1 MAGDRGPAG
10 DLADEE
16 SGFDL
21 AEFSRQVRRL
31 PVVADALDRM
41 WPRLSA
47 EELLHDLFGSP
58 PLLALAAKGVLSPAE
73 QHLLLRPRSASL
85 GEIPWTVA
93 DLALIDEA
101 RVVLGPRRPRSQGG
115 ADQDDGPRT
124 YGHIVVDE
132 AQDLSPMQL
141 RSVSRRSLSGSIT
154 MVGDIGQATGPWAP
168 AGWDEVTAHLP
179 GQRPP
184 RLVEL
189 TVSYRTPA
197 EVVEVAARLL
207 AETAPGLRSAHTGA
221 ADRGGAALRAGG
233 RRAAGRAGGGAVNPG
248 LSGHRS
254 GHRRGPGAGVAGGGP
269 GRRPRRRRGGG
280 HRPSPRRPRRAL
292 SLLPVDLANGLEFDA
307 VVVVEPA
314 AIVEE
319 SPQGL
324 RALYVALT
332 RPTRR
337 LAVIHTRPLPPAL
350 RSLSASRR
358 TRRRRAGPR
367 RARPDPT
374 RRRGV
379 GRRCWRG
386 RAAVR

>member
-1 MAGDRGPAG
+1 VVLGGTGAPRTGGEA
-10 DLADEE
+10 AEEE

-21 AEFSRQVRRL
+21 GEFSRRVRRL
-31 PVVADALDRM
+31 PEVAEALDRM

-47 EELLHDLFGSP
+47 EELLHDLFGSA
-58 PLLALAAKGVLSPAE
+58 PLLALAGKGLLGAAD
-73 QHLLLRPRSASL
+73 QHLLVRPRSASL
-85 GEIPWTVA
+85 AEIPWTVA

-101 RVVLGPRRPRSQGG
+101 RVLLGPRRPRGGSG
-115 ADQDDGPRT
+115 ADHDDGPRT

-154 MVGDIGQATGPWAP
+154 VVGDIGQATGPWAP
-168 AGWDEVTAHLP
+168 ESWAEVTAHLP

-184 RLVEL
+184 RMVEL

-197 EVVEVAARLL
+197 EVVEVASRLL
-207 AETAPGLRSAHTGA
+207 AETSPGLRPPTPVRRTGVA
-221 ADRGGAALRAGG
+221 PHFEQVADGHLAERVAALSTLACREVAPGTAAVLAPASLVADLAVALD
-233 RRAAGRAGGGAVNPG
+233 AAGVEATD
-248 LSGHRS
+248 
-254 GHRRGPGAGVAGGGP
+254 
-269 GRRPRRRRGGG
+269 PRRDGLGA
-280 HRPSPRRPRRAL
+280 PL

-314 AIVEE
+314 TIVEE

-337 LAVIHTRPLPPAL
+337 LAIVHTRPLPASL
-350 RSLSASRR
+350 RA
-358 TRRRRAGPR
+358 
-367 RARPDPT
+367 
-374 RRRGV
+374 
-379 GRRCWRG
+379 
-386 RAAVR
+386 

>member
-1 MAGDRGPAG
+1 M
-10 DLADEE
+10 
-16 SGFDL
+16 
-21 AEFSRQVRRL
+21 
-31 PVVADALDRM
+31 
-41 WPRLSA
+41 
-47 EELLHDLFGSP
+47 
-58 PLLALAAKGVLSPAE
+58 LSPAE
-73 QHLLLRPRSASL
+73 QHLLQRPRSASL
-85 GEIPWTVA
+85 AEIPWTVA

-101 RVVLGPRRPRSQGG
+101 RVLLGPRRPRSQGG
-115 ADQDDGPRT
+115 VDQDDGPRT

-207 AETAPGLRSAHTGA
+207 AETAPGLAPPTPVRRTGVA
-221 ADRGGAALRAGG
+221 PHFEQVTEAELAERVAALSTQACRDIAPGTAAVLAPASLVADLAVALD
-233 RRAAGRAGGGAVNPG
+233 AAGVEATD
-248 LSGHRS
+248 
-254 GHRRGPGAGVAGGGP
+254 
-269 GRRPRRRRGGG
+269 PRRDGLGA
-280 HRPSPRRPRRAL
+280 PL

-337 LAVIHTRPLPPAL
+337 LAVVHTRPLPPAL
-350 RSLSASRR
+350 EA
-358 TRRRRAGPR
+358 
-367 RARPDPT
+367 
-374 RRRGV
+374 
-379 GRRCWRG
+379 
-386 RAAVR
+386 